1 MSRSP
6 SRRGTRPLLILGAL
20 LLFWGLLAAPA
31 RAEFFDIPRFAV
43 AIEVAPD
50 ASVRVT
56 EIIEAHFFSPR
67 RGIYRSIPLEFAG
80 SRVRI
85 RDVHVIGHPYQ
96 VERSRSQAD
105 IRIGD
110 PDRTV
115 DGTVVY
121 EISYTLVPPPLL
133 ENQEERFY
141 LNIIGPGWQVPIHEA
156 EFRVRMPAP
165 ADFTRLRVTA
175 GPVGSEDTGRVE
187 VTWDEHG
194 FAGRS
199 LVPLA
204 PDEAITVFLPL
215 PAGYYTEARTP
226 GPLPGILLAAFSVVL
241 LLLAWVLWHTKGR
254 DPHLIVTPEFYPPND
269 MTPAEA
275 GYIIDRVVDDIDITS
290 LILYWASRGYLTLE
304 ELPKDH
310 FRITRIRDLP
320 ANQAKPFEPPLFRAL
335 FAHGDGT
342 VVETSALAGSFH
354 EEMTTARE
362 MITAWFRKDPDR
374 RIYCRD
380 SIRLSVLSTGL
391 SLVPLW
397 ALGTLALYT
406 AEGYVFHPVLAGL
419 GLLVA
424 LLPFAGVTLLVRT
437 LTRWRYLPRRRSLLQ
452 AAGSVLLLLL
462 GLLILLAVAGS
473 QGLLGLFPVTA
484 GASLGINALGG
495 MTRKRTPHGNEIL
508 GQVLGYK
515 QFLEKAEKS
524 RIERLLADDPSYFY
538 DTLPYAQVLRVTRQ
552 WARKFRGLSME
563 PPTWYVGTPGRH
575 FHAMVFATSLD
586 RSFRGAT
593 RAMATNPK
601 TNSGGVG
608 GLGGGFSG
616 GGMGG
621 GGGGSW

>member
-6 SRRGTRPLLILGAL
+6 SRGGARPLLLLGIL
-20 LLFWGLLAAPA
+20 LLLWGLLPSPA
-31 RAEFFDIPRFAV
+31 RAEFFDIPRFQVAV
-43 AIEVAPD
+43 DVAPD
-50 ASVRVT
+50 ASVRIT
-56 EIIEAHFFSPR
+56 ETIEAHFFSPR
-67 RGIYRSIPLEFAG
+67 RGIYRTIPLEFAG
-80 SRVRI
+80 SRIRI
-85 RDVHVIGHPYQ
+85 RDIRVTGHPYQ
-96 VERSRSQAD
+96 VERSRSQAE

-115 DGTVVY
+115 EGLVVY
-121 EISYTLVPPPLL
+121 EISYTLVPPPLP
-133 ENQEERFY
+133 EGQEERFY
-141 LNIIGPGWQVPIHEA
+141 LNLIGPGWQVPIHEA
-156 EFRVRMPAP
+156 GFRVRMPAP
-165 ADFTRLRVTA
+165 ADFTPLRVTA
-175 GPVGSEDTGRVE
+175 GPVGSEDTRRVE

-199 LVPLA
+199 LGPLA

-226 GPLPGILLAAFSVVL
+226 GPLPGILVAGLSLAL
-241 LLLAWVLWHTKGR
+241 LLLAWILWHARGR
-254 DPHLIVTPEFYPPND
+254 DPQMIVTPQFYPPD
-269 MTPAEA
+269 GMTPAEA

-290 LILYWASRGYLTLE
+290 LILYWASQGYLTLE
-304 ELPKDH
+304 ALPKDH
-310 FRITRIRDLP
+310 FRITRVRDLP
-320 ANQAKPFEPPLFRAL
+320 ASQVKPFEFPLFRAL
-335 FAHGDGT
+335 FSHGDGT

-354 EEMTTARE
+354 QEMTTARE
-362 MITAWFRKDPDR
+362 MITAWFRKAPDR

-391 SLVPLW
+391 SLVPLG
-397 ALGTLALYT
+397 ALATLALYT
-406 AEGYVFHPVLAGL
+406 ADGYVFHPLLAGL

-424 LLPFAGVTLLVRT
+424 LVPFAGITLLVHA
-437 LTRWRYLPRRRSLLQ
+437 LTRWRYRPRRTSVLQ
-452 AAGSVLLLLL
+452 A
-462 GLLILLAVAGS
+462 
-473 QGLLGLFPVTA
+473 A

-495 MTRKRTPHGNEIL
+495 LTRKRTPHGNEIL
-508 GQVLGYK
+508 GRVLGYK

-524 RIERLLADDPSYFY
+524 RIERLLEEDPSYFY

-563 PPTWYVGTPGRH
+563 PPSWYVGTPGRH

-593 RAMATNPK
+593 RALATNPK
-601 TNSGGVG
+601 SNSGGVG